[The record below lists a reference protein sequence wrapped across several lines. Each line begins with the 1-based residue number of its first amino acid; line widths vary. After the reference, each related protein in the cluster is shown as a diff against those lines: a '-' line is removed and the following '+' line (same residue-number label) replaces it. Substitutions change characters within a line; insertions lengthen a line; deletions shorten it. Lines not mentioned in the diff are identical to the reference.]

1 MIIGNIKIDSDLLL
15 APMSGVSDYP
25 YREIVKKF
33 KPALVF
39 SEMIAS
45 RALVENNR
53 KTQKMI
59 KKDSGELYA
68 IQIAGCDPKIM
79 SEAAKLCE
87 NSGADIVDI
96 NMGCPVKKVVN
107 GFAGSAL
114 MKDENLA
121 SSIISSVVKSIKIPV
136 TLKMRKGWD
145 DNNLNAPKLAQIA
158 ENEGIK
164 MLTIHGRTRN
174 QMFKGKADWNFIKN
188 VKDSVKIPVVVNG
201 DINEIDDYYESK
213 KQSNGDAVMIG
224 RGSYGRP
231 WIFEE
236 IKHHKRNIKKQ
247 FDILQN
253 DKKTIILEHFSLALE
268 HYGIDIGLKSF
279 RKHLGWYSRS
289 LKSSNEFR
297 FKINN
302 CTDHIQVERYIKDFF

>member
-1 MIIGNIKIDSDLLL
+1 MIIGNIKIESDLLL

-45 RALVENNR
+45 RALVENNK

-231 WIFEE
+231 WIFDE
-236 IKHHKRNIKKQ
+236 ING
-247 FDILQN
+247 
-253 DKKTIILEHFSLALE
+253 
-268 HYGIDIGLKSF
+268 Y
-279 RKHLGWYSRS
+279 
-289 LKSSNEFR
+289 
-297 FKINN
+297 IN
-302 CTDHIQVERYIKDFF
+302 KM